1 MAFFTDYTTL
11 QATIASYLAR
21 SDLTAT
27 IPEFIRLA
35 EDRLA
40 RDLRIRQMLSV
51 VITTSVSA
59 SGALDGTVEM
69 PADFLSMK
77 DMHISSTDPIATLT
91 FQSTSNF
98 FRNTRAKASGLPV
111 FYTVLAQEFRFAP
124 IPDSAYTLQILYYR
138 KPAYMSSTVSSNLWL
153 ANTPDLLLYA
163 ALGEAE
169 PFLMND
175 ERLATWSAM
184 YDRGVNALT
193 KSDDEG
199 EFPAHPMSITTTTR

>member
-11 QATIASYLAR
+11 QATIANYLAR

-40 RDLRIRQMLSV
+40 RDLRIRPMLKIV
-51 VITTSVSA
+51 TTTTTSA
-59 SGALDGTVEM
+59 DGTVEI
-69 PADFLSMK
+69 PADFLAMK
-77 DMHISSTDPIATLT
+77 DLHISSTDPIQTVT
-91 FQSTSNF
+91 FQSPSNF
-98 FRNTRAKASGLPV
+98 FRNTRAKASGQPV
-111 FYTVLAQEFRFAP
+111 FYTALGQEFRFAP
-124 IPDSAYTLQILYYR
+124 IPDTAYTLQMLYYF

>member
-11 QATIASYLAR
+11 QATIANYLAR

-40 RDLRIRQMLSV
+40 RDLRIRPMLKV
-51 VITTSVSA
+51 VTTTTTA
-59 SGALDGTVEM
+59 SDSTVEI
-69 PADFLSMK
+69 PADFLAMK
-77 DMHISSTDPIATLT
+77 DLHISSTDPIATVT
-91 FQSTSNF
+91 FQSPSNF
-98 FRNTRAKASGLPV
+98 FRNTRAKASGQPV
-111 FYTVLAQEFRFAP
+111 FYTALGQEFRFAP
-124 IPDSAYTLQILYYR
+124 IPDAAYTIQMLYYY
-138 KPAYMSSTVSSNLWL
+138 KPDYMSSTVSSNLWL

>member
-11 QATIASYLAR
+11 QATIANYLAR

-40 RDLRIRQMLSV
+40 RDLRIRPMLKIV
-51 VITTSVSA
+51 TTTTTSA
-59 SGALDGTVEM
+59 DGTVEI
-69 PADFLSMK
+69 PADFLAMK
-77 DMHISSTDPIATLT
+77 DLHISSTNPIQTVT

-98 FRNTRAKASGLPV
+98 FRNTRATASGLPV
-111 FYTVLAQEFRFAP
+111 FYTALGQEFRFAP
-124 IPDSAYTLQILYYR
+124 IPDAAYTIQMLYYY
-138 KPAYMSSTVSSNLWL
+138 KPDYMSSTVSSNLWL

>member
-11 QATIASYLAR
+11 QATIADYLAR
-21 SDLTAT
+21 SDLTAS

-35 EDRLA
+35 ENRLS
-40 RDLRIRQMLSV
+40 RDLRIRQMLQ
-51 VITTSVSA
+51 IATTTIDSTN
-59 SGALDGTVEM
+59 GTVEI
-69 PADFLSMK
+69 PADFLAMK
-77 DMHISSTDPIATLT
+77 DIHISSSNPIQTVT
-91 FQSTSNF
+91 FQSPSNF
-98 FRNTRAKASGLPV
+98 FRNTRASTSGLPS
-111 FYTVLAQEFRFAP
+111 FYTALGSEFRFSP
-124 IPDSAYTLQILYYR
+124 IGAETDTLQMLYYV
-138 KPAYMSSTVSSNLWL
+138 KPPHMSSTVSSNLWL

-184 YDRGVNALT
+184 YDRGVQSLN

>member
-11 QATIASYLAR
+11 QATIANYLAR

-40 RDLRIRQMLSV
+40 RDLRIRPMLKIV
-51 VITTSVSA
+51 TTTTTSA
-59 SGALDGTVEM
+59 DGTVEI
-69 PADFLSMK
+69 PADFLAMK
-77 DMHISSTDPIATLT
+77 DLHISSTDPIQTVT
-91 FQSTSNF
+91 FQSPSNF
-98 FRNTRAKASGLPV
+98 FRNTRAKASGRPV
-111 FYTVLAQEFRFAP
+111 FYTALGQEFRFAP
-124 IPDSAYTLQILYYR
+124 IPDTAYTLQMLYYF

>member
-1 MAFFTDYTTL
+1 MAFFTDYATL
-11 QATIASYLAR
+11 QTTIANYLAR
-21 SDLTAT
+21 NDLTAT

-35 EDRLA
+35 EDRLS
-40 RDLRIRQMLSV
+40 RDLRIRQMLQ
-51 VITTSVSA
+51 IATTSFTSTT
-59 SGALDGTVEM
+59 STVEI
-69 PADFLSMK
+69 PADFLAMR
-77 DMHISSTDPIATLT
+77 DIHISTTNPIRTVT
-91 FQSTSNF
+91 FQSPSNF
-98 FRNTRAKASGLPV
+98 YRNTRATSSGIPV
-111 FYTVLAQEFRFAP
+111 FYTAIGSQFQFAP
-124 IPDSAYTLQILYYR
+124 IPDNNYTLQMLYYV
-138 KPAYMSSTVSSNLWL
+138 KPPYMSSTVSSNLWL

-184 YDRGVNALT
+184 YDRGVNSLS

>member
-1 MAFFTDYTTL
+1 MAFFNDYATL
-11 QATIASYLAR
+11 QTTIANYLAR

-35 EDRLA
+35 EDRLS
-40 RDLRIRQMLSV
+40 RDLRIRQMLQ
-51 VITTSVSA
+51 IATTTIDSTN
-59 SGALDGTVEM
+59 GTVEI
-69 PADFLSMK
+69 PADFLAMK
-77 DMHISSTDPIATLT
+77 DIHVSS
-91 FQSTSNF
+91 SNF
-98 FRNTRAKASGLPV
+98 FRNTRASTSGLPT
-111 FYTVLAQEFRFAP
+111 FYTALGSEFRFAP
-124 IPDSAYTLQILYYR
+124 IGSATDTLQMLYYV
-138 KPAYMSSTVSSNLWL
+138 KPPYMSSTVSSNLWL

-175 ERLATWSAM
+175 ERIGTWATL
-184 YDRGVNALT
+184 YDRGVSSLS

>member
-1 MAFFTDYTTL
+1 MAFFTDYATL
-11 QATIASYLAR
+11 QTTIANYLAR

-40 RDLRIRQMLSV
+40 RDLRIRQMLQIANTT
-51 VITTSVSA
+51 ITST
-59 SGALDGTVEM
+59 DGTVEI
-69 PADFLSMK
+69 PADFLGMK
-77 DMHISSTDPIATLT
+77 DIHISSSNPIQTVT
-91 FQSTSNF
+91 FQSPSNF
-98 FRNTRAKASGLPV
+98 FRNTRALTSGLPT
-111 FYTVLAQEFRFAP
+111 FYTALGSEFRFAP
-124 IPDSAYTLQILYYR
+124 IGSSTDTIQMLYYV
-138 KPAYMSSTVSSNLWL
+138 KPPYMSSTVSSNLWL

-175 ERLATWSAM
+175 ERIGTWATL
-184 YDRGVNALT
+184 YDRGVSSLS

>member
-40 RDLRIRQMLSV
+40 RDLRIRPMLKV
-51 VITTSVSA
+51 VTTTTTA
-59 SGALDGTVEM
+59 SDGTVEI
-69 PADFLSMK
+69 PADFLAMK
-77 DMHISSTDPIATLT
+77 DLHISSSNPIQTVT

-98 FRNTRAKASGLPV
+98 FRNTRATASGLPV
-111 FYTVLAQEFRFAP
+111 FYTALGQEFRFAP
-124 IPDSAYTLQILYYR
+124 TPDAAYTLQMLYYF

>member
-40 RDLRIRQMLSV
+40 RDLRIRQMLKV
-51 VITTSVSA
+51 VTTTTTSA
-59 SGALDGTVEM
+59 DGTVEI
-69 PADFLSMK
+69 PADFLAMK
-77 DMHISSTDPIATLT
+77 DIHISSSNPIQTVT

-98 FRNTRAKASGLPV
+98 FRNTRATASGLPV
-111 FYTVLAQEFRFAP
+111 FYTALGQEFRFAP
-124 IPDSAYTLQILYYR
+124 IPDAAYTLQMLYYY

-163 ALGEAE
+163 SLGEAE

>member
-11 QATIASYLAR
+11 QATIANYLAR
-21 SDLTAT
+21 SDLSAS

-35 EDRLA
+35 EDRLS
-40 RDLRIRQMLSV
+40 RDLRIRQTLKLATTT
-51 VITTSVSA
+51 TTSGDSK
-59 SGALDGTVEM
+59 VEV
-69 PADFLSMK
+69 PSDFVAMK
-77 DMHISSTDPIATLT
+77 DLHISSTDPIATVT
-91 FQSTSNF
+91 YQSPSNF
-98 FRNTRAKASGLPV
+98 FRNTRSTNSGQPI
-111 FYTVLAQEFRFAP
+111 FYTSLGSEFQFAP
-124 IPDSAYTLQILYYR
+124 IPNAAYTVQMLYYF
-138 KPAYMSSTVSSNLWL
+138 KPERMSSTVSSNLWL

-175 ERLATWSAM
+175 ERINTWAAM

-199 EFPAHPMSITTTTR
+199 EFPAHPMSITLTTR